1 MELSLH
7 ILDVAENAVLSGAS
21 LIEIELD
28 ETPDAVAVTVTD
40 DGCGMTEEELGL
52 SIVEG
57 YTTKEHGLGLGL
69 PKFRSAAVNCGGT
82 FSIKSVPARGTT
94 VRATFPKNEELPLG
108 DMTGA
113 VCALLSGIG
122 EGNVVFTH
130 DITDEDG
137 TYRVGLDT
145 RAERRVLGDVP
156 ISTPEV
162 IIFMREYLGGQ
173 YNNKNTI
180 FGGENL

>member
-1 MELSLH
+1 MEISLH
-7 ILDVAENAVLSGAS
+7 ILDIAENAILSGAS

-28 ETPDAVAVTVTD
+28 ETPDEVAVTVTD
-40 DGCGMTEEELGL
+40 DGCGMTDEELVL
-52 SIVEG
+52 SVTEG
-57 YTTKEHGLGLGL
+57 YTTKEHGLGLGI
-69 PKFRSAAVNCGGT
+69 PKFRSAAESCGGT
-82 FSIKSVPARGTT
+82 FSIESKPQRGTA
-94 VRATFPKNEELPLG
+94 VRATFPKRGGLPLG

-122 EGNVVFTH
+122 EGNIVFTH
-130 DITDEDG
+130 DIMDSNG
-137 TYRVGLDT
+137 MYRVGLDT
-145 RAERRVLGDVP
+145 RAERRILGDIP

-162 IIFMREYLGGQ
+162 IIFMREYLGDQ